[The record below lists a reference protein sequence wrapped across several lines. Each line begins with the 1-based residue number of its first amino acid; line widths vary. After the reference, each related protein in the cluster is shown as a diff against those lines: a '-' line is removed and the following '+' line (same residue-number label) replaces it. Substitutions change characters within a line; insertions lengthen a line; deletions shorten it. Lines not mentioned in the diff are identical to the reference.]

1 MFKDAVT
8 TIAALSDLHLRCAR
22 ATGRLPDEHHEPRP
36 YRAAGYVNQTNRNAL
51 TSTNTRSHNKIKPRG
66 TSQEGCQVHFSGAGF
81 YEGCQVNFRGAE
93 FNKGCQVDFIFAAFN
108 LTRATGVRQSI

>member
-8 TIAALSDLHLRCAR
+8 TIAALSDLHLRRAR

-51 TSTNTRSHNKIKPRG
+51 TSTNTRSRNKIKPRG
-66 TSQEGCQVHFSGAGF
+66 TSQVELSPTAMGGTEWG
-81 YEGCQVNFRGAE
+81 
-93 FNKGCQVDFIFAAFN
+93 D
-108 LTRATGVRQSI
+108 ATMMANVLY